1 MVNYPI
7 RQLSSFPAFN
17 TLIIANPKKKKKERK
32 LQPVKFGKHNTCPET
47 KTHKVE
53 SYELLFPEIKYITKT
68 FLHH

>member
-17 TLIIANPKKKKKERK
+17 ALTVANPKKKKERK
-32 LQPVKFGKHNTCPET
+32 RKPVKFGKHNTCPER

>member
-7 RQLSSFPAFN
+7 RQLSSFLAFN
-17 TLIIANPKKKKKERK
+17 TLIVANPKKKKKKENENLLR
-32 LQPVKFGKHNTCPET
+32 LANTT
-47 KTHKVE
+47 RAQKDKHKVE